1 MCSIQGQRSA
11 ELVKAVHPDEEEDL
25 DAKSTDT
32 SEQPCLIK
40 VILNSCPVTAK

>member
-25 DAKSTDT
+25 DAKSTVP
-32 SEQPCLIK
+32 SEQPRLIK
-40 VILNSCPVTAK
+40 VLLLVVQ

>member
-11 ELVKAVHPDEEEDL
+11 ELVKAVHPDEEEGR

-32 SEQPCLIK
+32 SEQPRLIK
-40 VILNSCPVTAK
+40 VILC